1 MHDGNLLAIGAHKL
15 ITHWYDDMPLKYGA
29 SKWKH
34 VCCAEDLSAP
44 NNFWKGTAAALL
56 HPNTFNCQ
64 PATPMTR
71 PEPLACTGW
80 ATAAQRLS
88 QNPQGDVTRDSS
100 LLSEYKPAEQVL
112 AAAPKVADDCKVL
125 VKRPPRPKVEVSD
138 NLRALLQVSGQQQ
151 ASEVDAPGFTPCK
164 QVAGTPSKQ
173 VAGTPSK
180 HWTTSK
186 SPGGQVVLKKG
197 PQYRPAALPLLSP
210 VQTAQ
215 GTEQAGQQQDDGSA
229 ALGSKRPAAQPAA
242 LLVPALLKRPK
253 LSNHSKQPALKAA
266 AAQSRLATNKGPAA
280 GKPAAAKKAPA
291 SLKAAGSKAATK
303 TSSAKA
309 EPKAISLLENGS
321 VAALNLQTA
330 APVGLGTGSS
340 IIPGAAALVPLEA
353 AGAMPAA
360 LQDATELTAVA
371 AAAVAP
377 AKAPRQ
383 RKKADDIDL
392 AEVEK
397 KIQEKFGAGRLQD
410 LSIPELKCFL
420 KARKLPVGGKKSDLV
435 ARIEPLLGKG

>member
-1 MHDGNLLAIGAHKL
+1 
-15 ITHWYDDMPLKYGA
+15 
-29 SKWKH
+29 
-34 VCCAEDLSAP
+34 
-44 NNFWKGTAAALL
+44 
-56 HPNTFNCQ
+56 
-64 PATPMTR
+64 MTR

-151 ASEVDAPGFTPCK
+151 ASQFYAPGFTPCK
-164 QVAGTPSKQ
+164 QVAGTPSK
-173 VAGTPSK
+173 
-180 HWTTSK
+180 HWTTGK

-197 PQYRPAALPLLSP
+197 PQYKPAALPLLSP

-215 GTEQAGQQQDDGSA
+215 GTEQAGQQQDYGSA
-229 ALGSKRPAAQPAA
+229 AQGSKRPAAQPAA

-253 LSNHSKQPALKAA
+253 LATHSKQPALKAA
-266 AAQSRLATNKGPAA
+266 EAQSRLATNKGPAA

-291 SLKAAGSKAATK
+291 SLKAAGLKAATK
-303 TSSAKA
+303 TPSAKA
-309 EPKAISLLENGS
+309 DPKAISLLEKGS
-321 VAALNLQTA
+321 LGALNLQTA
-330 APVGLGTGSS
+330 AAVSLGTGSS

-353 AGAMPAA
+353 AGAMPVA
-360 LQDATELTAVA
+360 LQDTTELTAVA

-397 KIQEKFGAGRLQD
+397 KIQEKLGAGRLQD
-410 LSIPELKCFL
+410 LSVPELKCFL

>member
-1 MHDGNLLAIGAHKL
+1 MVTEAHKL
-15 ITHWYDDMPLKYGA
+15 ITHWYDDMPLKHGA

-34 VCCAEDLSAP
+34 VCCSEDLSAP

-56 HPNTFNCQ
+56 HPNTFTCQ
-64 PATPMTR
+64 PATPMTH

-138 NLRALLQVSGQQQ
+138 NLRALLQVSRQQQ
-151 ASEVDAPGFTPCK
+151 ASRFDAPGFTPCK
-164 QVAGTPSKQ
+164 QVAGTPSK
-173 VAGTPSK
+173 
-180 HWTTSK
+180 HWTTGK

-197 PQYRPAALPLLSP
+197 PQYKPAALPLLSP
-210 VQTAQ
+210 VQT
-215 GTEQAGQQQDDGSA
+215 TEQAGQQQDDGSA
-229 ALGSKRPAAQPAA
+229 AQGSKRPAAQPAA

-253 LSNHSKQPALKAA
+253 YATHSKQPALKAA
-266 AAQSRLATNKGPAA
+266 AAQSRLATNKGQAG

-291 SLKAAGSKAATK
+291 SLKAGGSKAATK

-321 VAALNLQTA
+321 VAALNVQTA
-330 APVGLGTGSS
+330 AAVGLGTGSS

-353 AGAMPAA
+353 AGAMPVA
-360 LQDATELTAVA
+360 LQDTTELTAVA

-410 LSIPELKCFL
+410 LSVPELKCFL